1 MPHTVGVS
9 ELNPKY
15 SCHGVKYDE
24 AYLEEYEGSTSGIY
38 FMNILGDSRG
48 CMYLWMVR
56 VKGSNLVKESILN
69 TAFLTRYF
77 SPDSQGYYL
86 RPGKIAC
93 TSNWGVLR
101 KISEIY

>member
-1 MPHTVGVS
+1 MPHTVGVL
-9 ELNPKY
+9 ELNPKC
-15 SCHGVKYDE
+15 SCYGVKYDE

-56 VKGSNLVKESILN
+56 VKDSNLVKESILN

-86 RPGKIAC
+86 RPGKIAY
-93 TSNWGVLR
+93 TSNRGVSR